1 MQCKQEQQLVQEA
14 MEQSEHILADLN
26 TGLSGITNPKKRS
39 IKSNP
44 DSMKEILNTPCRWNE
59 YKKEQP
65 IYRRS
70 FGWHPDVDEPA
81 LQNILET
88 VRTPISKHAGNPK
101 MPNNIA
107 EKGKLEK
114 ARTYQT
120 SKKRK
125 RNYLAKGAVQTW
137 QRRATAY
144 CQALKFK
151 LTQPSIPPAMS
162 NTQEAFSNLV
172 LQLPYY
178 EVQNVMCFGCVA
190 KLAGAN
196 PDLRDKFRDQLLI
209 TLGAVT
215 ANQEAQSGLTDVAE
229 TSLSFGTN
237 RMNA

>member
-1 MQCKQEQQLVQEA
+1 
-14 MEQSEHILADLN
+14 
-26 TGLSGITNPKKRS
+26 
-39 IKSNP
+39 
-44 DSMKEILNTPCRWNE
+44 
-59 YKKEQP
+59 
-65 IYRRS
+65 
-70 FGWHPDVDEPA
+70 
-81 LQNILET
+81 
-88 VRTPISKHAGNPK
+88 

-107 EKGKLEK
+107 EKRKSEK
-114 ARTYQT
+114 ARMYQT

-144 CQALKFK
+144 CQALEFK
-151 LTQPSIPPAMS
+151 LTQPSIPPALS

-178 EVQNVMCFGCVA
+178 EIQKVMCFGCVA

-196 PDLRDKFRDQLLI
+196 PDLRDKFRDHLLI